1 MGDNESHTEVVII
14 TGASTGIGR
23 ALALSLAERGDRL
36 ALGARNIALLEE
48 TAREARKRGG
58 EARSIPCDVTDQTQV
73 ERLVQETLDTW
84 GKVDVLV
91 SNAGQYLR
99 KPVLELSIT
108 DLEQSMAVNFYGHAH
123 AVLAV
128 LPAMLRQGYGHIILM
143 ATMNAKKGIPPDA
156 PYASAKFAL
165 SGFGEVLR
173 QELRPHGIAV
183 TTIYPGR
190 VDTPMISD
198 LRVPWI
204 SAKISPEATARA
216 IERAMRTR
224 PAEVILPPQ
233 AVLLHLVNVFSP
245 RLADWFVRVLRLEG
259 WKAQDTDGQ
268 HN

>member
-1 MGDNESHTEVVII
+1 MSDQDSHHDVIII

-23 ALALSLAERGDRL
+23 ALALALAGRGSRL
-36 ALGARNIALLEE
+36 ALGSRNVTLLQE
-48 TAREARKRGG
+48 TADGVRRRGG
-58 EARSIPCDVTDQTQV
+58 EALAIPTDVTDRAQV
-73 ERLVQETLDTW
+73 ERLVQETITTW
-84 GKVDVLV
+84 GKVDILV

-99 KPVLELSIT
+99 KPVLELSIA
-108 DLEQSMAVNFYGHAH
+108 DLEQSMAVNFYGHVH
-123 AVLAV
+123 VVLAV
-128 LPAMLRQGYGHIILM
+128 MPAMVRQGNGHIILM

-156 PYASAKFAL
+156 PYAAAKFAL

-173 QELRPHGIAV
+173 QELRTHGIAV

-198 LRVPWI
+198 LHVPWI

-216 IERAMRTR
+216 IERAIRTR

-259 WKAQDTDGQ
+259 WKA
-268 HN
+268 

>member
-1 MGDNESHTEVVII
+1 MSDQESRSNVVII

-23 ALALSLAERGDRL
+23 ALALSLAEGGSRL
-36 ALGARNIALLEE
+36 ALGARNAALLEE
-48 TAREARKRGG
+48 TAAAARQRGG
-58 EARSIPCDVTDQTQV
+58 EALSIPCDVTDPAQV
-73 ERLVQETLDTW
+73 ERLVQAALTTW

-99 KPVLELSIT
+99 KPVLELSIA

-128 LPAMLRQGYGHIILM
+128 LPAMLRQGHGHIILM

-156 PYASAKFAL
+156 PYAAAKFAL
-165 SGFGEVLR
+165 SGFGDILR

-198 LRVPWI
+198 LAVPWI
-204 SAKISPEATARA
+204 SAKITPEATARA

-233 AVLLHLVNVFSP
+233 AILLHLVNVFSP
-245 RLADWFVRVLRLEG
+245 RLADWFVRRLRLEG
-259 WKAQDTDGQ
+259 WKAQ
-268 HN
+268 N